1 MTKDNDPATL
11 RQAYENWRNE
21 VLARTAAKWGRSLED
36 MPKSVYTPLD
46 LEDHDYLR
54 DLGFPGQ
61 YPFTR
66 GVYPTA
72 IPGGLFGVRQ
82 YSGFGTA
89 EETRDRLRYL
99 IGRGQAGFSLAS
111 DLPTQIGYDSDH
123 PLARGEIGRIGV
135 AIDTLEDLDTILE
148 AFEDKTQPFV
158 SRPSFTA
165 NSQAAVIIAMFVA
178 LADKYGVPLE
188 NITGTIQNDI
198 LKEYVARGTYIYP
211 PRPSLKL
218 VGDTIEFCAKRMP
231 RFNFISIS
239 GYHIREAGASPA
251 QEIAFTLSN
260 GIAYVEEGLR
270 RGLSVDDFAP
280 RISFIFA
287 SGILFFEEVA
297 KFRACRRIWARTMK
311 ERFGA
316 SKPDSQKLRFASG
329 FAGSTYTSRRPLNN
343 IIRATIECFAS
354 IAGGAT
360 GSAVA
365 PYDEAIC
372 LPTEES
378 SLIALD
384 TPRILGYEAK
394 VTDVNDPLGGSYYVE
409 ALTDQLEEE
418 ALSIMRVI
426 EDMGGAVAA
435 IENGYMQGEIA
446 KGAYEQF
453 KQMESGEKTVVGVN
467 RFETEE
473 FTVCETFRLDPQ
485 VEEKQLKRLAAA
497 KKRRDPAA
505 VRDSLKRLRG
515 AAERDENVMEPLL
528 DAVKRN
534 ATVGEICDV
543 FRDVWGEYRPPQGI

>member
-1 MTKDNDPATL
+1 MMQDNDPAKL
-11 RQAYENWRNE
+11 REAYESWRNQ
-21 VLARTAAKWGRSLED
+21 VLAKTAAKWGRSLEE

-46 LEDHDYLR
+46 LGDFDYLR

-66 GVYPTA
+66 GVYATA

-99 IGRGQAGFSLAS
+99 ISKGQAGFSLAS
-111 DLPTQIGYDSDH
+111 DLPTQIGYDSNH

-135 AIDTLEDLDTILE
+135 AIDTLEDLETIFE
-148 AFEDKTQPFV
+148 AFDDRAQPFT

-165 NSQAAVIIAMFVA
+165 NSQAAVIIAMYAA
-178 LADKYGVPLE
+178 LAEKWRVPLE
-188 NITGTIQNDI
+188 NVTGTIQNDI

-218 VGDTIEFCAKRMP
+218 VGDTIEFCSRRMP

-260 GIAYVEEGLR
+260 GIAYVEEGIR

-297 KFRACRRIWARTMK
+297 KFRACRRIWARIMK

-316 SKPDSQKLRFASG
+316 SKSDSQKLRFASG

-409 ALTDQLEEE
+409 SLTNQLEEE
-418 ALSIMRVI
+418 ALCIMRNI
-426 EDMGGAVAA
+426 EEMGGAVAA
-435 IENGYMQGEIA
+435 IESGYMQGEIA
-446 KGAYEQF
+446 RGAYEQF

-473 FTVCETFRLDPQ
+473 FTRCEVFRLDPE
-485 VEEKQLKRLAAA
+485 VEEKQLRRLAAV
-497 KKRRDPAA
+497 KEKRDAAA
-505 VRDSLKRLRG
+505 VRESLDRLRE
-515 AAERDENVMEPLL
+515 AAEKDENVMEPLL
-528 DAVKRN
+528 EAVRRY
-534 ATVGEICDV
+534 ATVGEICDA
-543 FRDVWGEYRPPQGI
+543 FREIWGEYRPPQGI